1 MTNGYA
7 ILTALLIGTVFST
20 QGITFSVDGIN
31 YNVLSEN
38 DRTVEVT
45 YKSMDNN
52 YRANA
57 DYVSGAVVIPE
68 KVTYQDEIY
77 TVTAIGNNAF
87 DYCSRLTGITLP
99 ETIVSIGNG
108 ALSNTGLT
116 ELRVPESVTKIG
128 AQMLAFDTS
137 LVSVALPAGL
147 TVIPNHA
154 FMQCS
159 SLTSVDIP
167 AGVTSIGASA
177 FLLCDRLN
185 SIFCSAPTPPTLYH
199 GGVFSS
205 PNPSK
210 ATTLYVLPESIE
222 AYRNAPVWQDFN
234 ILTLATGTGSPE
246 ADSLRTEITA
256 VYSMDGTPASMSEP
270 GVKIVVTPLGTRKVL
285 VP

>member
-1 MTNGYA
+1 MNNGYA
-7 ILTALLIGTVFST
+7 ILTALLIGTFFST
-20 QGITFSVDGIN
+20 QGITFSVEGIN

-45 YKSMDNN
+45 YKTKDNN

-68 KVTYQDEIY
+68 QVTYQDAIY
-77 TVTAIGNNAF
+77 TVTAIGNHAF
-87 DYCSRLTGITLP
+87 DYCSGLTGITLP
-99 ETIVSIGNG
+99 ETLVRIGDG
-108 ALSNTGLT
+108 ALADTGLT
-116 ELRVPESVTKIG
+116 ELRIPDSVTKIG
-128 AQMLAFDTS
+128 EQMLAFDNA
-137 LVSVALPAGL
+137 LVSVSISAGL
-147 TVIPNHA
+147 TTIPDHT
-154 FMQCS
+154 FMLCS

-167 AGVTSIGASA
+167 ATVTFIGAAA
-177 FLLCDRLN
+177 FLGCDHLN
-185 SIFCSAPTPPTLYH
+185 AIFCSAPTPPTLYQ

-234 ILTLATGTGSPE
+234 ILTLATGAGSPE
-246 ADSLRTEITA
+246 ADSLETEITA

-270 GVKIVVTPLGTRKVL
+270 GVKIVVTPLGTHKVL